1 MRPAIVVALLPP
13 LLVAQNLSKLNL
25 EETEHLNRSMTS
37 KGIESIIKNL
47 PTKKATVLVA
57 SLVNSTKYFTTPW
70 TVPRQALLSME
81 FSRQEYWS
89 GSSSR
94 GSS

>member
-1 MRPAIVVALLPP
+1 MRPAIVVSLLPP
-13 LLVAQNLSKLNL
+13 LLLAQNRSKLNL

-57 SLVNSTKYFTTPW
+57 SLVNSTKYFKKTNTNPSQNF
-70 TVPRQALLSME
+70 PKN
-81 FSRQEYWS
+81 
-89 GSSSR
+89 
-94 GSS
+94 